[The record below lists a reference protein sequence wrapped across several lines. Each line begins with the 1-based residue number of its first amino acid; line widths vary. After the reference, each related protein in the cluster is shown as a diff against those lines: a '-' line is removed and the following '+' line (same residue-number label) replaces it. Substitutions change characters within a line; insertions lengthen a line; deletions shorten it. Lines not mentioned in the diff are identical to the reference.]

1 MDEQALVERL
11 LGWFA
16 RHKRDLP
23 WRREPRDPYR
33 VWLAEVMLQQTQVA
47 TVIPYYERWLARF
60 PTLEALA
67 AASLDDV
74 LKLWEGLGY
83 YARARH
89 LHAAVRAVMHNYGGR
104 IPRTVEALL
113 SLPGVGRYTA
123 GAVASLAFNADAPV
137 LDGNVKRV
145 LGRVYGL
152 RAPKD
157 GALWRLAQS
166 LLPPGRAG
174 AFNEALMD
182 LGSMVCLPRA
192 PRCGLCPLR
201 EQCAAFASGDP
212 ESFPG
217 RSTKKTLPHHRIL
230 TALIVDPAG
239 RVLLG
244 QRPAGGLLGGLW
256 EFISSDLRADCAAE
270 EPGADQLLRMLAV
283 RAGLIADQAE
293 VRWLGE
299 VKHAFTHLRIT
310 RRAWLVTLPESAP
323 TTDEAGAYARLCWVA
338 PAEVANLALT
348 RSDQKLWQIYQ
359 QRAQRCSQPTAQ
371 TSAI

>member
-1 MDEQALVERL
+1 MGEQDLVEQL

-16 RHKRDLP
+16 HHRRDLP

-67 AASLDDV
+67 AAPLDEV

-89 LHAAVRAVMHNYGGR
+89 FHAAARAVMSAHGGR
-104 IPRTVEALL
+104 VPHTLPALL
-113 SLPGVGRYTA
+113 ALPGVGRYTA

-145 LGRVYGL
+145 LSRIYGL

-157 GALWRLAQS
+157 AALWQLAEA
-166 LLPPGRAG
+166 LLPSGRAG

-182 LGSMVCLPRA
+182 LGSLVCLPRA
-192 PRCGLCPLR
+192 PRCALCPLR
-201 EQCAAFASGDP
+201 ERCAAFASGDP
-212 ESFPG
+212 EAFPG
-217 RSTKKTLPHHRIL
+217 RTAKKTLPHHRVL
-230 TALIVDPAG
+230 SAVIVDPDG

-244 QRPAGGLLGGLW
+244 QRPLGGLLGGLW
-256 EFISSDLRADCAAE
+256 EFISSDLRADCIADGQSVEQLKQVVAA
-270 EPGADQLLRMLAV
+270 
-283 RAGLIADQAE
+283 RAGLVIEQAE
-293 VRWLGE
+293 FEWLGE
-299 VKHAFTHLRIT
+299 VRHAFTHLRIT
-310 RRAWLVTLPESAP
+310 RHAWRVMLREREPAKAAPE
-323 TTDEAGAYARLCWVA
+323 AYAALRWA
-338 PAEVANLALT
+338 TPAEVINLALT
-348 RSDQKLWQIYQ
+348 RSDQKLWQLYQ
-359 QRAQRCSQPTAQ
+359 ETVAVKRDRDPISVST
-371 TSAI
+371 